1 VTKKD
6 DASSTVRTDERI
18 EMTVEVEDGVPMLL
32 RLLGKARKEHMDTSN
47 LVEWK
52 QKLWRMTVTSVTG
65 DANIR
70 IKFNP
75 ALTHSTKSFD
85 TIVLDADVKA
95 DLVGDV
101 AAFLAGEAWYATMGL
116 SYKRGYLLHGPPG
129 TGKSSIVLAISSM
142 AKADIYSLNLSVLK
156 NDLDLDY
163 VFASLPERCVVVFED
178 VDCMGSVVK
187 ARTGKARA
195 GKAASP
201 TKKDDDA
208 DAGGSLST
216 KMMIAKMV
224 CSASTSF
231 EDSGITLSCLLNHL
245 DGAGSNHGR
254 IFVMTTN
261 HPEQLDPA
269 LIRPGR
275 TDVQLRLGMC
285 SRQQIGTFFELFY
298 PGVSPPRELLEIPGD
313 VLSPAE
319 VSSTMLQF
327 RRDPGRAVEKLGLI
341 ARKDSANPYRFV

>member
-1 VTKKD
+1 
-6 DASSTVRTDERI
+6 
-18 EMTVEVEDGVPMLL
+18 M
-32 RLLGKARKEHMDTSN
+32 
-47 LVEWK
+47 
-52 QKLWRMTVTSVTG
+52 
-65 DANIR
+65 
-70 IKFNP
+70 
-75 ALTHSTKSFD
+75 
-85 TIVLDADVKA
+85 
-95 DLVGDV
+95 
-101 AAFLAGEAWYATMGL
+101 
-116 SYKRGYLLHGPPG
+116 
-129 TGKSSIVLAISSM
+129 
-142 AKADIYSLNLSVLK
+142 LK

-178 VDCMGSVVK
+178 IDCMGSVVK
-187 ARTGKARA
+187 DRGGKARA
-195 GKAASP
+195 RAAS
-201 TKKDDDA
+201 KADAGDA
-208 DAGGSLST
+208 DAGSLSA

-224 CSASTSF
+224 CSASASSF
-231 EDSGITLSCLLNHL
+231 EESGITLSCLLNHL

-319 VSSTMLQF
+319 VSSTMLQY
-327 RRDPGRAVEKLGLI
+327 RRDPVRAVDKLNLFSLR
-341 ARKDSANPYRFV
+341 ADVRERRA